1 MLHLS
6 GTQHLD
12 IDLFLA
18 HFPDIE
24 ITFDAH
30 VEDEEDVQEG
40 DVLNLVVKVERK
52 HLPEDPDWVD
62 SDVEDEPDDSIF
74 EDQLQGYDV
83 DSEEYEEKKEE

>member
-6 GTQHLD
+6 GTQHLTST
-12 IDLFLA
+12 LRA
-18 HFPDIE
+18 PDIE
-24 ITFDAH
+24 ITFDARLRTRRT
-30 VEDEEDVQEG
+30 QRATCSTWLLRWSATAG
-40 DVLNLVVKVERK
+40 G
-52 HLPEDPDWVD
+52 PQVD